1 MSTISNLLS
10 TTQTSSGVA
19 NAQALRDAAAQ
30 SLVSSLGLGQFDVAN
45 ISKALAEADVAS
57 KRQYLTD
64 KQIQAQ
70 SKMAGFDLLS
80 NALNTIKSNLDSFRS
95 TSTFNALTASSSDS
109 TALGVSLSGKATAGS
124 YEVVVSQRAQAQT
137 LASLGVSSK
146 YAALGEGTLSL
157 TVGGSTK
164 SITVDSSNNTLEGLK
179 GAINAAGLPVNAS
192 IVNDGSGYRLVLAS
206 QQTGA
211 ANNITISTLDS
222 DGNDTDA
229 TGLSQFAFG
238 SGTNNMVQTIAAQD
252 AAFSVNGLS
261 LTSAT
266 NSVTGVI
273 DGISLNLNKA
283 QPGVPVSVSINAD
296 TASVVDK
303 VQGFVDDMNAMRD
316 VIKYLG
322 SFSKDP
328 EDPTKGSLRGE
339 QGLRSLE
346 NNLRSF
352 MQFRSSDTGAI
363 QTMADIGIKS
373 NLDGTY
379 SLDSTKL
386 TAALSSNP
394 DAVGNLFSANMV
406 TTDNQVSYKG
416 SSDNTVEGTYALTVN
431 QVAKQA
437 LYLGDAAA
445 GAATDPITISAGDNS
460 FVLNVGGTET
470 NSLSL
475 AAGTYT
481 RDELSRLLQTA
492 INNDANLK
500 AKGES
505 VQVSFDA
512 TNNRFQLATDKFGS
526 ASTINFT
533 NVSAGLST
541 NLGLVSGSGTTG
553 SYAGQDVVG
562 ALEKDGNFYSFVGAG
577 QDVKINSFLP
587 GAPKDLEF
595 SIAGTATGSRGDV
608 TFQRGFAAQL
618 TKSITDMLNKDNG
631 AIGAS
636 ISQLAKRDADYTEKL
651 KEVDARYERA
661 LARYTQQFSLVNS
674 TISGLNSLRDSLSS
688 SLATKSE

>member
-1 MSTISNLLS
+1 MSTISSLLPTSAS
-10 TTQTSSGVA
+10 TSGTV
-19 NAQALRDAAAQ
+19 NAKALREAAAQ
-30 SLVSSLGLGQFDVAN
+30 SLVSSLGLGQFDVGN
-45 ISKALAEADVAS
+45 IAKALAEADVAG

-64 KQIQAQ
+64 KQTQTQNKI
-70 SKMAGFDLLS
+70 AGFDLLS
-80 NALNTIKSNLDSFRS
+80 NALNAIKTNFEGL
-95 TSTFNALTASSSDS
+95 TKASTFNTLTANSSDT
-109 TALGVSLSGKATAGS
+109 TALGASITGKATAGN
-124 YEVVVSQRAQAQT
+124 YEVVVNQRAQAQT
-137 LASLGVSSK
+137 LASLGVSSQ
-146 YAALGEGTLSL
+146 YTPIGEGTFNL

-179 GAINAAGLPVNAS
+179 SSINAAGLPVNAS

-211 ANNITISTLDS
+211 ANNISISTSDN

-229 TGLSQFAFG
+229 TGLSQFVFG
-238 SGTNNMVQTIAAQD
+238 AGTNNMVQTIAAQD

-266 NSVTGVI
+266 NTVSGVI
-273 DGISLNLNKA
+273 EGVTLNLNKA
-283 QPGVPVSVSINAD
+283 QAGVPVSVSISSD
-296 TASVVDK
+296 TTDVIDQ
-303 VQGFVDDMNAMRD
+303 VQGFVDDLNAMRD

-322 SFSKDP
+322 SFTKDP

-339 QGLRSLE
+339 QALRSVE
-346 NNLRSF
+346 SDIRNF
-352 MQFRSSDTGAI
+352 MQVRGSTGGAI
-363 QTMADIGIKS
+363 QSMADIGITS

-379 SLDSTKL
+379 SLDKTKL
-386 TAALSSNP
+386 TNALSS
-394 DAVGNLFSANMV
+394 DSTAVSALFSANM
-406 TTDNQVSYKG
+406 TSADNQVTYKS
-416 SSDNTVEGTYALTVN
+416 SSDKTVEGTYALTVN

-437 LYLGDAAA
+437 LYLGNTAT
-445 GAATDPITISAGDNS
+445 GAATDPITITAGDNT

-475 AAGTYT
+475 AAGTYS

-492 INNDANLK
+492 INNDTNLK

-505 VQVSFDA
+505 VKVSFDA

-533 NVSAGLST
+533 SLSAGLST
-541 NLGLVSGSGTTG
+541 NLGLATGTGAAG

-562 ALEKDGNFYSFVGAG
+562 ALEKDGNFYSFVGVG

-587 GAPKDLEF
+587 GAPRDLEF
-595 SIAGTATGSRGDV
+595 SVAGTATGSRGDV

-618 TKSITDMLNKDNG
+618 TKSITDILKSDTG
-631 AIGAS
+631 LVGTSLA
-636 ISQLAKRDADYTEKL
+636 QLEKRDTDYSEKL
-651 KEVDARYERA
+651 KELDARYERA

>member
-1 MSTISNLLS
+1 MSTISSLLPTTTS
-10 TTQTSSGVA
+10 TSGAA
-19 NAQALRDAAAQ
+19 NAKALRDAAAQ
-30 SLVSSLGLGQFDVAN
+30 SIVSSLGLGQFDVAN

-64 KQIQAQ
+64 KQTQTQNKI
-70 SKMAGFDLLS
+70 AGFDLLS
-80 NALNTIKSNLDSFRS
+80 NALNAIKTNFEGL
-95 TSTFNALTASSSDS
+95 TKASTFNTLTANSSDT
-109 TALGVSLSGKATAGS
+109 TALGASITGKATAGN
-124 YEVVVSQRAQAQT
+124 YEVVVNQRAQAQT
-137 LASLGVSSK
+137 LASLGVSSQ
-146 YAALGEGTLSL
+146 YTPIGEGTFNL

-179 GAINAAGLPVNAS
+179 SSINAAGLPVNAS

-211 ANNITISTLDS
+211 ANNISISTTDS

-238 SGTNNMVQTIAAQD
+238 AGTNNMVQTIAAQD

-266 NSVTGVI
+266 NTVSGVI
-273 DGISLNLNKA
+273 EGVTLNLNKA
-283 QPGVPVSVSINAD
+283 QAGVPVSVSISSD
-296 TASVVDK
+296 TTDVIDQ
-303 VQGFVDDMNAMRD
+303 VQGFVDDLNAMRD

-322 SFSKDP
+322 SFTKDP

-339 QGLRSLE
+339 QALRSVE
-346 NNLRSF
+346 SDIRNF
-352 MQFRSSDTGAI
+352 MQVRGSTGGAI
-363 QTMADIGIKS
+363 QSMADIGITS

-379 SLDSTKL
+379 SLDKTKL
-386 TAALSSNP
+386 TSALSS
-394 DAVGNLFSANMV
+394 DSRAVSALFSANM
-406 TTDNQVSYKG
+406 TSADNQVTYKS
-416 SSDNTVEGTYALTVN
+416 SSDKTVEGTYALTVN

-437 LYLGDAAA
+437 LYLGNTAT
-445 GAATDPITISAGDNS
+445 GAATDPITITAGDNT

-481 RDELSRLLQTA
+481 RDEFSRLLQTA

-505 VQVSFDA
+505 VKVSFDA

-533 NVSAGLST
+533 SLSAGLST
-541 NLGLVSGSGTTG
+541 NLGLATGTGAAG

-562 ALEKDGNFYSFVGAG
+562 ALEKDGNFYSFVGVG

-587 GAPKDLEF
+587 GAPRDLEF
-595 SIAGTATGSRGDV
+595 SVAGTATGSRGDV

-618 TKSITDMLNKDNG
+618 TKSITDILKSDTG
-631 AIGAS
+631 LVGTSLA
-636 ISQLAKRDADYTEKL
+636 QLEKRDTDYSEKL
-651 KEVDARYERA
+651 KELDARYERA

>member
-1 MSTISNLLS
+1 MSSISSLLPAS
-10 TTQTSSGVA
+10 TNSTGVA
-19 NAQALRDAAAQ
+19 DAKSLREAAGRA
-30 SLVSSLGLGQFDVAN
+30 LVSSLGVGQFDVAS

-64 KQIQAQ
+64 KQTAAQ
-70 SKMAGFDLLS
+70 GKMAGFDLLS

-109 TALGVSLSGKATAGS
+109 SALGVSLSGKATAGS

-137 LASLGVSSK
+137 LATLGVSSK

-211 ANNITISTLDS
+211 ANSISISTLDS

-229 TGLSQFAFG
+229 SGLSQFAFG
-238 SGTNNMVQTIAAQD
+238 GGTNNMVQTIAAQD
-252 AAFSVNGLS
+252 AVFSVNGLS

-266 NSVTGVI
+266 NNVSGVI
-273 DGISLNLNKA
+273 DGVSLNLNKA
-283 QPGVPVSVSINAD
+283 QPGVPVSVTIKAD

-303 VQGFVDDMNAMRD
+303 VQGFVDDMNAMRE

-322 SFSKDP
+322 SFSKDL

-352 MQFRSSDTGAI
+352 MQFRSSDGGAV

-394 DAVGNLFSANMV
+394 NAVGNLFSANMV
-406 TTDNQVSYKG
+406 TSDNQVTYKG
-416 SSDNTVEGTYALTVN
+416 SSDKTVAGTYALTVN
-431 QVAKQA
+431 QIAKQA
-437 LYLGDAAA
+437 LYLGDTAA
-445 GAATDPITISAGDNS
+445 GLATDTITINAGDNS
-460 FVLNVGGTET
+460 FTLAVGGTET
-470 NSLSL
+470 NTLTL
-475 AAGTYT
+475 AAGTYS

-533 NVSAGLST
+533 SVSAGLST
-541 NLGLVSGSGTTG
+541 NLGLASGSGATG

-562 ALEKDGNFYSFVGAG
+562 ALEKDGNFYSFIGAG

-595 SIAGTATGSRGDV
+595 SIAGTATGSRGDI

-618 TKSITDMLNKDNG
+618 TKSITDMMNKDNG